1 MEKEKKFED
10 KMKEIEEIIGELEN
24 GEIDLEKSI
33 DQYTKAIH
41 LIQDCDKQL
50 KNIEERV
57 NKMIGE
63 NGELV
68 DLPEME

>member
-10 KMKEIEEIIGELEN
+10 KMKEIKEIIGELEN